1 MTTDYQI
8 VPQARYASEIALL
21 EEGWPFEGAPS
32 TGFDIWEDGCSGT
45 GCNVNLRSNLETY
58 TAQGDFGLAASQLSP
73 NLVNCPTQRVIF
85 SGKTFFHVTT
95 GDESEA
101 VFLVTHITEGRYE
114 GRNQQRTEAR
124 RAGASGSS
132 RLARGSTTAPPTR
145 QQTIGGRRSTS
156 RWRRSVPNKKTATQ
170 FAPCIVSQS
179 GDDNGGSF
187 IRGYVLGG
195 DPPRRT

>member
-1 MTTDYQI
+1 M
-8 VPQARYASEIALL
+8 
-21 EEGWPFEGAPS
+21 
-32 TGFDIWEDGCSGT
+32 
-45 GCNVNLRSNLETY
+45 NLRSNLETY
-58 TAQGDFGLAASQLSP
+58 TAQGDFGLAASQLSA

-95 GDESEA
+95 GDESEV
-101 VFLVTHITEGRYE
+101 VFLVTHITKADMKASTNNG
-114 GRNQQRTEAR
+114 QRHVGWCIGLESHAPWDHN
-124 RAGASGSS
+124 GA
-132 RLARGSTTAPPTR
+132 AYTP
-145 QQTIGGRRSTS
+145 QVIGGTTFY
-156 RWRRSVPNKKTATQ
+156 VAMAPKCPNKKTATQ